1 MIFFVIQ
8 AVGITI
14 EDMIIALASKIG
26 FCKTT
31 RLSKVVGYV
40 WVFGWLTWTMV
51 WWAGPLTKARL
62 GTLDDKQSV
71 ILEVF
76 QRALGNETFSM
87 KGR

>member
-14 EDMIIALASKIG
+14 EGMVIALASKIG
-26 FCKTT
+26 FRRAT
-31 RLSKVVGYV
+31 LSKLVGYV
-40 WVFGWLTWTMV
+40 WVFGWLTWTIV

-62 GTLDDKQSV
+62 GTPDDKQSV
-71 ILEVF
+71 ILEFF
-76 QRALGNETFSM
+76 QQALGNETFSI